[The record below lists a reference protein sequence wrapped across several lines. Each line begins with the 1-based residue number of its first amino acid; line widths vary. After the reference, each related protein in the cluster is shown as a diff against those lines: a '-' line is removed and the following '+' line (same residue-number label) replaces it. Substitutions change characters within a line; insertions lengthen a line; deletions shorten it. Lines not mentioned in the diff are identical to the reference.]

1 VRCRAFRRAG
11 PGSTGRNSSAAS
23 TMYNAIMMVEVI
35 DMDLTLYDGL
45 KVVFI
50 PNYNAARGG

>member
-1 VRCRAFRRAG
+1 
-11 PGSTGRNSSAAS
+11 
-23 TMYNAIMMVEVI
+23 MYNAIMMVEVI